1 MKMTVNKSKDYLKSW
16 TYRKVRIQSKIF
28 STTGKQNVDEF
39 VKKDEEAIIGDAI
52 LELPLKHREVLIH
65 FYFNEMTISEVAH
78 LLSIPESTVKTRLSR
93 GRDLLRNR
101 LKGIEWEA
109 LLNE

>member
-1 MKMTVNKSKDYLKSW
+1 
-16 TYRKVRIQSKIF
+16 
-28 STTGKQNVDEF
+28 
-39 VKKDEEAIIGDAI
+39 
-52 LELPLKHREVLIH
+52 
-65 FYFNEMTISEVAH
+65 MTISEVAH